1 MNEKKKN
8 ADARKGGESRENT
21 VFFQWFEATEARKV
35 ASLKRRV
42 RSQLARCEMKN
53 CTLWRETHVEVKMYK
68 THQVGTTFGS

>member
-1 MNEKKKN
+1 MRKKN
-8 ADARKGGESRENT
+8 ADARKGGK
-21 VFFQWFEATEARKV
+21 VAKHCVFQWFEATEARKV

-53 CTLWRETHVEVKMYK
+53 YTLWRETHVEVKMYK